1 MKHEDLQKNF
11 LYIKDKFDSKV
22 VNLNWE
28 YSDFASSFKI
38 YNENIM
44 DWSNQILFNGLKES
58 KTVSRTYVD
67 LDLYL
72 TPVSQQVDVSEKT
85 HKRSVLD
92 TFQRIQNNIII
103 LGQPGAGKTTSMK
116 RIFQMFT
123 NQELTSKFSFPLL
136 VKLREL
142 KDYDYS
148 IFNFLSK
155 QLNINIEIYQ
165 DTDVI
170 TDESV
175 RKTVT
180 KIMKTHFWEDFD
192 LYSRFFSLFFNT
204 NKILLIIDGYDEVP
218 LNAQKNINRELKS
231 LAQSLKTSKFVL
243 TSRGSDYQLE
253 LQNSTVLEICP
264 LDNIQLKE
272 FARNWLPDQKTSDH
286 FLKQIGNSPY
296 YDALIRPLTLSH
308 LCAIYERIGRIP
320 EKPKTVHRK
329 VVSLLIEEWDE
340 QRQITRDSKYQNFEQ
355 DRKFEFLA
363 NFAFSL
369 TVKFEKTI
377 FTKSQLIDIYNG
389 IYQNFG
395 LPREDLKNV
404 IKEIETHTGIIISV
418 GQDQYEFTHK
428 STQEYLTAEHLMR
441 LPNIPTDVNLLLKL
455 PNELALTISL
465 CSSPVLYFQSLL
477 FDQLSSVIEKIGSGD
492 IGAMSR
498 TKQVYAKQLIKEYAM
513 FFSKLCSRL
522 VLEKPDFPETAITSI
537 CVLMINSILID
548 YDFRL
553 APHAL
558 VKKWCSLP
566 LLTKYY
572 TLVENTAL
580 SVTQTNHFYFR
591 RNSTTLATNYRL
603 PNRLTVSYTQY
614 QHLKN
619 AKRPS

>member
-1 MKHEDLQKNF
+1 MENDDLRENF
-11 LYIKDKFDSKV
+11 NYIKDKFDSKA
-22 VNLNWE
+22 VNLNWD
-28 YSDFASSFKI
+28 YSDFVSSFRI
-38 YNENIM
+38 YNENIT

-72 TPVSQQVDVSEKT
+72 TPVSQQVDISEKSQ
-85 HKRSVLD
+85 KKSVLD
-92 TFQRIQNNIII
+92 TFQRIQTNIII

-123 NQELTSKFSFPLL
+123 NQELTSKFSYPLL
-136 VKLREL
+136 IKLREL

-155 QLNINIEIYQ
+155 QLNIKIETYQ

-170 TDESV
+170 TEDSI

-180 KIMKTHFWEDFD
+180 KIFKTHFWEDFD

-218 LNAQKNINRELKS
+218 PASQKNINRELKS
-231 LAQSLKTSKFVL
+231 LAQSLKASKFVL

-264 LDNIQLKE
+264 LDHLQLKE
-272 FARNWLPDQKTSDH
+272 FARNWLSDQKTSDH
-286 FLKQIGNSPY
+286 FLKQIVNSPY

-377 FTKSQLIDIYNG
+377 FTRSQLIDIYNS

-395 LPREDLKNV
+395 LPKEDLKNV
-404 IKEIETHTGIIISV
+404 IKEIETHTGIIVSV

-428 STQEYLTAEHLMR
+428 STQEYLTAEHLIR
-441 LPNIPTDVNLLLKL
+441 LPNIPTDVNLLMKL

-465 CSSPVLYFQSLL
+465 CSSPALYFQSLL
-477 FDQLSSVIEKIGSGD
+477 FDRLSSVVEKIGSGD
-492 IGAMSR
+492 FGSMSR
-498 TKQVYAKQLIKEYAM
+498 TRQMHARQLIKEYAM
-513 FFSKLCSRL
+513 FFSKLCSRI
-522 VLEKPDFPETAITSI
+522 VIEKPDFPETAITSI

-548 YDFRL
+548 FDFKL

-572 TLVENTAL
+572 TLEENTVL
-580 SVTQTNHFYFR
+580 DGSVTDHLYFR
-591 RNSTTLATNYRL
+591 RNSIALASNYRL
-603 PNRLTVSYTQY
+603 PNRLTMSYTQY

-619 AKRPS
+619 AQRPS